1 MRSITFEY
9 FEILDNV
16 RLSNIYEYML
26 FLKHLNNLLS
36 FSCMVTNLCMTRLL
50 VPTQDINYMQ
60 TIDFPRDNN
69 AQTLNSTIFL

>member
-1 MRSITFEY
+1 MY
-9 FEILDNV
+9 FGIFDNV
-16 RLSNIYEYML
+16 RSSSIYDHML